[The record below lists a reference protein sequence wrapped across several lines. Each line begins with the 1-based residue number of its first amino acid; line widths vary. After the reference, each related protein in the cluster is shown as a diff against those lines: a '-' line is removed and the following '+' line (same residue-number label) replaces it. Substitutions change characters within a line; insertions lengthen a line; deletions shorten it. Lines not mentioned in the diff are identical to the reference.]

1 MEALSVL
8 LHTIRS
14 INPEGQFLFHLLL
27 FALRPRLMILP
38 NEDPFNKHFIL
49 LTAFEG
55 FVGKVLLK
63 LPRVILR
70 LPILHVRYRSIIV
83 MEA

>member
-1 MEALSVL
+1 MEALSAL

-14 INPEGQFLFHLLL
+14 INPEGQFLFLLLL

-38 NEDPFNKHFIL
+38 NKDPFNKHFIL

-55 FVGKVLLK
+55 FLPKYQLK
-63 LPRVILR
+63 
-70 LPILHVRYRSIIV
+70 YY
-83 MEA
+83 